1 MKKLNRI
8 VLIDDDGNTNI
19 YNEFIL
25 KKTKA
30 INSIHKFKNPIEA
43 LNYVCTNNSDIDL
56 ILLDLN
62 MPEMNGWEFLNI
74 YEKANNKKAPV
85 VILTSSI
92 NKDDVIK
99 SKNYRSVKQ
108 FENKP
113 LSINNIT
120 KIIER
125 VVFKTM

>member
-8 VLIDDDGNTNI
+8 ILIDDDGNTNI

-30 INSIHKFKNPIEA
+30 INTIQKFKNPIEA

-74 YEKANNKKAPV
+74 YEKTNNKKAPV

-125 VVFKTM
+125 VAFKTI